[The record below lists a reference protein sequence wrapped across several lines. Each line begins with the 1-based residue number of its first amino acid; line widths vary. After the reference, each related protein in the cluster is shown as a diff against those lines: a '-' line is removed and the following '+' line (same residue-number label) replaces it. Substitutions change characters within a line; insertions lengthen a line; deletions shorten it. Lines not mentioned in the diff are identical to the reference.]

1 MQPREG
7 GCFELLS
14 EVPDVGD
21 KAKQL
26 LFPVLLSLVALA
38 VMCEL
43 PTAFVVLILVFL
55 INVLTLWLLNH
66 VGLGALPKEVISG
79 LLFVCCYGVS
89 GLPCCVQ
96 RVMVVPSLSPAVR
109 DAGCAT
115 AALPRA
121 KYICWQRAWRAA
133 LLITSWCPS
142 NQQELEGSFCKI
154 LSMLFGRVAG

>member
-66 VGLGALPKEVISG
+66 RSRCSSKEVISG
-79 LLFVCCYGVS
+79 LLFVCCYGVC
-89 GLPCCVQ
+89 GLPCRVQ

-115 AALPRA
+115 AALPGA

>member
-1 MQPREG
+1 MQPWEG

-66 VGLGALPKEVISG
+66 RSRCSSKEVISG

-89 GLPCCVQ
+89 GLPCRVQ

-115 AALPRA
+115 AALPGA